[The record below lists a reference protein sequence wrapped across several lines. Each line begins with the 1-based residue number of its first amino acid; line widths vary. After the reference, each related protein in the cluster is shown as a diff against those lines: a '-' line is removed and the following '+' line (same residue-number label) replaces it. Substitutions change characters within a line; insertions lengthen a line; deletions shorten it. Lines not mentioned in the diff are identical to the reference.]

1 MHAAVDERD
10 YTLAGDLLDQAR
22 REATALRTSARL
34 ARDEHTRAARL
45 RVAAL
50 IDELVTYAED
60 RDRALAQRVT
70 ECARLRAHL
79 EHTEA

>member
-1 MHAAVDERD
+1 MTGVDEAE
-10 YTLAGDLLDQAR
+10 YMLVGDLFAAAR
-22 REATALRTSARL
+22 QEATALRASAKA

-60 RDRALAQRVT
+60 RDRALALRVM

-79 EHTEA
+79 ELAEV